1 MMEAPKRVQLKRVVV
16 GKGKT
21 SRPGD
26 AEEWSKEYYE
36 IEASIENS
44 AELEAAKANLCG
56 LIDGWLSP
64 QRPATTATPKRTQL
78 NPQELEKLPWKT
90 YKSKEDCKPDEA
102 GWIFTNSPGAEVLS
116 DLIKKQGKEA
126 VVQIGAYRFDVRF
139 SGTEKQF
146 IGRAPAKTETNEER
160 EKP

>member
-1 MMEAPKRVQLKRVVV
+1 MQLKRVVV

-21 SRPGD
+21 SRPSD

-36 IEASIENS
+36 IEAAIENS
-44 AELEAAKANLCG
+44 TELEAAKANLGG

-64 QRPATTATPKRTQL
+64 SNPTTTPTPKRNQ
-78 NPQELEKLPWKT
+78 PISQELEKLPWKT

-102 GWIFTNSPGAEVLS
+102 GWIFTNTQGAEALA

-126 VVQIGAYRFDVRF
+126 VVQIGAYKFDVKF

-146 IGRAPAKTETNEER
+146 IGRAPAKTEAKQKR
-160 EKP
+160 EAT